1 MNSTHIRRARPG
13 RHSVITV
20 GTWNVENLFWPDDE
34 FGPDDKAVY
43 DGKLAALAAT
53 INAAGP
59 DVLGLQEV
67 GQPEALA
74 DLVALLDGDW
84 HTELSTRFEPLH
96 PIRVGVIS
104 RHPLRV
110 VTDTAAFAPL
120 LRPVQG
126 GDDPAKTTSVMGRG
140 VLGVDVDLPGGQSLT
155 MLVCHLKSKLLSFP
169 GPHGTT
175 RFAPHDEAE
184 RARYAAYALYRRTA
198 EAASVRV
205 VVDDLL
211 HDVDQRRVVLVGDLN
226 DEPTAATTQ
235 ILYGP
240 PGSQIGTAGYLR
252 PDRGDASRLWSLA
265 PLIPEKT
272 RFSRVY
278 QGRPELIDHVLVSHA
293 LLDRVREVRTVTDR
307 GLPSIGDD
315 PAKRRS
321 AHDSDH
327 APIFAALDL

>member
-1 MNSTHIRRARPG
+1 M
-13 RHSVITV
+13 ITV
-20 GTWNVENLFWPDDE
+20 GTWNLENLFWPDDE

-84 HTELSTRFEPLH
+84 HTVLSTRFEPRR

-104 RHPLRV
+104 RHPLQV
-110 VTDTAAFAPL
+110 VTDTAVFAPL

-126 GDDPAKTTSVMGRG
+126 GDEPRKTVSGMGRG
-140 VLGVDVDLPGGQSLT
+140 VLGVDVDLPGGQRVT

-169 GPHGTT
+169 GPNGAS
-175 RFAPHDEAE
+175 RFSPRNEAE

-198 EAASVRV
+198 EAVTVRV
-205 VVDDLL
+205 AVDDLL
-211 HDVDQRRVVLVGDLN
+211 HGAGQRPLVLVGDLN
-226 DEPTAATTQ
+226 DEPSAATTQ

-240 PGSQIGTAGYLR
+240 PGSQLGTAGFSR
-252 PDRGDASRLWSLA
+252 PDRGDDSRLWSLA
-265 PLIPEKT
+265 PLIPEET

-278 QGRPELIDHVLVSHA
+278 QGRPELIDHILVSHA

-307 GLPSIGDD
+307 RLPSVGDD
-315 PAKRRS
+315 PAERRS
-321 AHDSDH
+321 APDSDH
-327 APIFAALDL
+327 APIFATIDV